1 MNEDKET
8 YDLLER
14 LPEITTLSIQVAHRI
29 KDYSDAEVATV
40 ISGILHCLGYEY
52 GRDSLGIL
60 KTVSAVFPLTFEQL
74 QESMEGGD

>member
-14 LPEITTLSIQVAHRI
+14 LSEITTLSIQVAQSI
-29 KDYSDAEVATV
+29 KDYSDVDVGTV
-40 ISGILHCLGYEY
+40 ISGILDCLGYEY

-60 KTVSAVFPLTFEQL
+60 KTISAVFPRTFEQL
-74 QESMEGGD
+74 HESMEGGD